1 MSTTK
6 AQKNAT
12 KKATPRKKVAK
23 ASGGEETIKRKRGR
37 PSRYT
42 EELAAE
48 IISRIAQGETLRA
61 ICREDPMPS
70 WNTVY
75 AWRESVPGF
84 SERLARAR
92 DDGEEAIAQECMDI
106 ADDATNDWMLTHG
119 KDDAELYKLN
129 GEHVQRSKL
138 RIETRLKLLAIWNPK
153 KWGAKVDLNHGVQPE
168 NPLATLLGRVAGT
181 GLPVIKKDAEE

>member
-1 MSTTK
+1 MSTTN

-12 KKATPRKKVAK
+12 KKAMPRKKVAK
-23 ASGGEETIKRKRGR
+23 ASGGEETTKRKRGR

-42 EELAAE
+42 VELADE

-61 ICREDPMPS
+61 ICRDEHMPG
-70 WNTVY
+70 WVTVY
-75 AWRESVPGF
+75 SWRETVPGF
-84 SERLARAR
+84 AERLARAR
-92 DDGEEAIAQECMDI
+92 DDGEEAIAQECMEI
-106 ADDATNDWMLTHG
+106 ADSAKNDWMETHG
-119 KDDAELYKLN
+119 QDDVGYKLN

-168 NPLATLLGRVAGT
+168 NPLAKLLEQVQGTPMRPAG
-181 GLPVIKKDAEE
+181 GDDK